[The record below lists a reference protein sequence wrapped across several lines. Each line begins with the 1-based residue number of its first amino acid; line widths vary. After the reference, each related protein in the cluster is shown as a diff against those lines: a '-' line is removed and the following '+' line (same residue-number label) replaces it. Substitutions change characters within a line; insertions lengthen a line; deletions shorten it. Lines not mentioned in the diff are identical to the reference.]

1 MRESRRT
8 ILVVDEDARTA
19 DVLSAGLSPAEF
31 DIHGITDVH
40 EALGTFLS
48 IRPDFVLLGASPYSP
63 RCMSVLKD
71 ICKADPYAQVIVAG
85 SFRDGAFAMECIRQG
100 AVDYL
105 VTPIR
110 IRDLIRSLER
120 ITDRRR
126 MLRFISELDIQCVRR
141 EDKTLVFGNSMED
154 LPFIVNQAVCNA
166 RLVCSEVDILKT
178 ALGEILINAIEHGNL
193 GITGREKSLAIERGD
208 YEKLMKDRMDDP
220 RFSKREVTLE
230 VHMTPDELR
239 YTVADQ
245 GDGFDY
251 SRIFED
257 DPCTR
262 IGSGLG
268 LFIARSFFSG
278 ITYQGKGNRVVLV
291 YKRALSEEEVRDNER
306 P

>member
-1 MRESRRT
+1 MRESRRI
-8 ILVVDEDARTA
+8 ILVVDKDARTA
-19 DVLSAGLSPAEF
+19 DALSTGLSPAEY
-31 DIHGITDVH
+31 DIRGVTDAH

-48 IRPDFVLLGASPYSP
+48 VRPDFVLLGASPSSP
-63 RCMSVLKD
+63 RCMSVLRD
-71 ICKADPYAQVIVAG
+71 ICKADPYAQLIAMG
-85 SFRDGAFAMECIRQG
+85 SCKDGAFAMECIRQG
-100 AVDYL
+100 AMDYL
-105 VTPIR
+105 VTPLR
-110 IRDLIRSLER
+110 TGDLVRSLER
-120 ITDRRR
+120 ITGRRR
-126 MLRFISELDIQCVRR
+126 MLGFISERNVQCVRR
-141 EDKTLVFGNSMED
+141 EDKTLVFGNSMEN
-154 LPFIVNQAVCNA
+154 LPYIVNQAVCNA
-166 RLVCSEVDILKT
+166 RLVCSEIDILKT

-193 GITGREKSLAIERGD
+193 EITGREKSSAIERGD
-208 YEKLMKDRMDDP
+208 YDKLLRGRMDDP

-251 SRIFED
+251 SGIFDD

-268 LFIARSFFSG
+268 LFIARSFFTG

-291 YKRALSEEEVRDNER
+291 YKRPLSEKEARDHER